1 MGEGPESTCSHL
13 VTAHAAHRRE
23 HRPACV
29 CSQHTACRHA
39 APGVHRGSWPACPP
53 ARASPSLSGSC
64 PLSSL
69 VSLSPVPPAC
79 LSQPHASVESR
90 RTQRGSRVSG
100 AGDRRAAPGQGR
112 TWRRPR
118 ACASGPTG
126 GALGGPGK
134 PNWTQSTRPT
144 AETPGAVAETRG
156 LQGGSRGGLGPGS
169 DDLCMAHL
177 QQLQTQPLGHGRPNH
192 VSL

>member
-1 MGEGPESTCSHL
+1 MGVGSGW
-13 VTAHAAHRRE
+13 VRGAGG
-23 HRPACV
+23 RPALV
-29 CSQHTACRHA
+29 NL
-39 APGVHRGSWPACPP
+39 
-53 ARASPSLSGSC
+53 RAG
-64 PLSSL
+64 
-69 VSLSPVPPAC
+69 
-79 LSQPHASVESR
+79 QGR
-90 RTQRGSRVSG
+90 
-100 AGDRRAAPGQGR
+100 PGQGR